1 MRSKPVLLVDAGDR
15 RSRESRCRLFRTAV
29 LISGIL
35 LAACSH
41 APQEPAPV
49 FALPLNRIT
58 GAPAAEGQNPPVT
71 TARPAAPRLRYVA
84 VPPGHKVSGM
94 AHARIILKHAKASPH
109 RTGHAHKTKVVRTE
123 RVSTAPKHE
132 AKASASDAPAAMIPL
147 DEPVTKPETAKP

>member
-1 MRSKPVLLVDAGDR
+1 LRLKQMLSVGFGDR
-15 RSRESRCRLFRTAV
+15 PLRESRCNVLRAAV
-29 LISGIL
+29 VASGIL

-58 GAPAAEGQNPPVT
+58 GAPALEGQNPPVT
-71 TARPAAPRLRYVA
+71 TARPTAPRLRYVA

-109 RTGHAHKTKVVRTE
+109 RAGHAHKTKVVRTE

-147 DEPVTKPETAKP
+147 DEPVTKPEAVKP